1 MPPFFEGISRLPYKG
16 WEGLLLLE
24 SQLQDPADNLQG
36 IQSFLIVKHL
46 KSPIREHG
54 KSFYYSV
61 RLDATLY
68 RIYL

>member
-1 MPPFFEGISRLPYKG
+1 M
-16 WEGLLLLE
+16 LLLE